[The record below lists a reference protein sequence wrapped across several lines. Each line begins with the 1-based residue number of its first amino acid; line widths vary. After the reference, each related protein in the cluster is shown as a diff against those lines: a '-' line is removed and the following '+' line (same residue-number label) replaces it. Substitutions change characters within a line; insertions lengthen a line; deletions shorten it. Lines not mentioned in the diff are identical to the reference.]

1 MSDVLSQYKGCSVRD
16 LPTPNFVINEEKF
29 DKNCTTMLN
38 NVEKLSQECGVPI
51 KFRAHV
57 KTHKTAKGT
66 LKQLGHGLP
75 LAKRTTRAI
84 LVSTLK
90 EAEELLNYQDRQC
103 SDYIDDI
110 TYSLPCCVPE
120 FIPLLSNLS
129 RRVNNFQ
136 VFVDNIE
143 HLENLKNFGRPASG
157 KKWSVFIKVDM
168 GTKRAGL
175 AFDSPE
181 FLSLLKKLTSSEIK
195 EVIEPYG
202 FYAHAGHSYS
212 STSIN
217 DTQNLLMEE
226 VKAVNSAAK
235 VLCSV
240 DPQFD
245 PSKLTLSVGATPTS
259 NSLKLDNKST
269 LVKFVTTQLVSTLEI
284 HCGNYC
290 MYDLQQVATGC
301 VQDHELSG
309 FVLGTVLSSY
319 PSRGELLSNT
329 GVMCLTREASSIKGF
344 GICADLEHL
353 LKSEGFSRE
362 WYVARVSQEHGIL
375 RPIRNWNETTPLKLG
390 SKIAVL
396 PQHACITM
404 GQFPYY
410 FVVNSQGIV
419 NDVWLPF
426 QKW

>member
-1 MSDVLSQYKGCSVRD
+1 M
-16 LPTPNFVINEEKF
+16 
-29 DKNCTTMLN
+29 
-38 NVEKLSQECGVPI
+38 
-51 KFRAHV
+51 
-57 KTHKTAKGT
+57 
-66 LKQLGHGLP
+66 
-75 LAKRTTRAI
+75 
-84 LVSTLK
+84 K
-90 EAEELLNYQDRQC
+90 EAVELLDYQDRQC
-103 SDYIDDI
+103 FNYIDDI

-129 RRVNNFQ
+129 KRVDNFQ

-143 HLENLKNFGRPASG
+143 HLENLKKFGKPASG

-175 AFDSPE
+175 AYDSSE
-181 FLSLLKKLTSSEIK
+181 FLNLLKKLTSPELQ

-217 DTQNLLMEE
+217 DTQTLLIEE

-240 DPQFD
+240 DPKID
-245 PSKLTLSVGATPTS
+245 ASKLTLSVGATPTS
-259 NSLKLDNKST
+259 NSLKLNNKDT
-269 LVKFVTTQLVSTLEI
+269 LLKLITAELIGKLEI

-301 VQDHELSG
+301 VQDYELSG

-329 GVMCLTREASSIKGF
+329 GVMSLTREVSSIKGF
-344 GICADLEHL
+344 GLCVDLEQV
-353 LKSEGFSRE
+353 LKSEKFCRE
-362 WYVARVSQEHGIL
+362 WYVARISQEHGIL
-375 RPIRNWNETTPLKLG
+375 KTIGSWDETNALKLG
-390 SKIAVL
+390 TKFAVL

-410 FVVNSQGIV
+410 FVVNSHGLV
-419 NDVWLPF
+419 TDVWTPF

>member
-1 MSDVLSQYKGCSVRD
+1 MTDILSQYKGSTIED
-16 LPTPNFVINEEKF
+16 LPTPNFIIDEEKF
-29 DKNCTTMLN
+29 DRNCTTMLN
-38 NVEKLSQECGVPI
+38 NIEKLSQECDVPI

-66 LKQLGHGLP
+66 FKQLGHGLP
-75 LAKRTTRAI
+75 LAKRITRAI

-90 EAEELLNYQDRQC
+90 EAVELLDYQDRQC
-103 SDYIDDI
+103 LDYIDDI
-110 TYSLPCCVPE
+110 SYSLPCCVSE

-136 VFVDNIE
+136 VFVDNVE
-143 HLENLKNFGRPASG
+143 HLENLKKFGKPASG
-157 KKWSVFIKVDM
+157 KKWSIFIKVDM
-168 GTKRAGL
+168 GTNRAGL
-175 AFDSPE
+175 ACNSSE
-181 FLSLLKKLTSSEIK
+181 FLSLLKRLTSPDIK
-195 EVIEPYG
+195 EVVEPYG

-212 STSIN
+212 STTIN
-217 DTQNLLMEE
+217 DTQALLMEE
-226 VKAVNSAAK
+226 IKAVNSAAK

-240 DPQFD
+240 DPEFD
-245 PSKLTLSVGATPTS
+245 ASALTLSVGATPTS
-259 NSLKLDNKST
+259 NSLKLDDKST
-269 LVKFVTTQLVSTLEI
+269 LVRLITAELIGKLEV

-301 VQDHELSG
+301 VQDYELSG

-329 GVMCLTREASSIKGF
+329 GVMSLTREASSIKGF
-344 GICADLEHL
+344 GICVDLKQVLTSKE
-353 LKSEGFSRE
+353 FSRE

-375 RPIRNWNETTPLKLG
+375 KPIRNWSETTLLKLG
-390 SKIAVL
+390 TKFAVL

-404 GQFPYY
+404 AQFEYY
-410 FVVNSQGIV
+410 FVVNSQGV
-419 NDVWLPF
+419 VTDVWVPF